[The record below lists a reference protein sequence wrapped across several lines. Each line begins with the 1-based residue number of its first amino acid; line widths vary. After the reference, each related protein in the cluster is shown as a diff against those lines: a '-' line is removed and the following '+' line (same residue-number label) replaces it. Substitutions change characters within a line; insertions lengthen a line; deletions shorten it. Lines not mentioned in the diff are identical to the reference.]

1 MCTILVFWLLFIMT
15 ACLLFKMN
23 IACFQNLR
31 INSFEA
37 KSNYPTL
44 SSRAPPFIEQRWNA
58 FCTLSLSNPKTM
70 MVFWHSFLRISASCS
85 TALIV
90 ENFGSIFINNTL
102 FPRLRTSFVLKSFGG
117 YLKILV
123 SIQVYSD
130 LRMGTTI
137 C

>member
-1 MCTILVFWLLFIMT
+1 MCTIWCIGYFLSWLLVFYFKWILRVFEIWELILLKLKT
-15 ACLLFKMN
+15 
-23 IACFQNLR
+23 
-31 INSFEA
+31 
-37 KSNYPTL
+37 NYPTL
-44 SSRAPPFIEQRWNA
+44 SSRAPPLIEQRWNA